1 MAGKTAVAEKP
12 VSTLM
17 LAARVCSNIVG
28 MANRCVS
35 PALLVTLAIVIL
47 AGCNADPVDKS
58 GAGPDSPTTLT
69 MLLPEAGDPEGQFF
83 VDAVAR
89 RSNGRLHIVVDSATY
104 NSADPAR
111 EARAVGAVRDGKADL
126 GFVAARNLA
135 AAGDGG
141 FQALMAPFA
150 VTTLDATLALS
161 QSPVATTLLQ
171 GLGPL
176 GLVGLG
182 LIPGE
187 PRQILSTRPL
197 FGPTLGGAG
206 IRVVDNVQTVALI
219 KAMSGVPVEKLT
231 AHAVGVALRAGT
243 LIGAETSPTYILAN
257 SYNTVARYLT
267 AYGLMPRLDTIVAS
281 AASWQKLDPASRNA
295 IKQAVV
301 DTRDKASQDLP
312 GREAKELA
320 TLCTSGVVIDQL
332 ASSDLQAMAGATRAV
347 LPTGRNAQKAL
358 QLIRKSLKGFG
369 PQVLAVAP
377 PAGCVIAHTV
387 AEAAKAP
394 RPGGQELFV
403 HKGGAVIPPGTYVT
417 TDTVADFH
425 AEGIYGRDFDKD
437 VTYTQTF
444 RADGSFL
451 ATQVP
456 DYPDQGPVA
465 GRYEVTGDTVLFTLD
480 AATGI
485 APETVKWSYFDGQL
499 TFTVVQVQDSG
510 SRVIYLAHPW
520 RRVR

>member
-1 MAGKTAVAEKP
+1 
-12 VSTLM
+12 M
-17 LAARVCSNIVG
+17 LAGRVCRNIVG

-35 PALLVTLAIVIL
+35 RALLVMLAIGIL

-58 GAGPDSPTTLT
+58 GAGPDSPTTLN

-83 VDAVAR
+83 VDAVSR
-89 RSNGRLHIVVDSATY
+89 RSNGRLHIAVDSTTY
-104 NSADPAR
+104 NSTDPGL
-111 EARAVGAVRDGKADL
+111 EALAVGSLRNGKADL

-150 VTTLDATLALS
+150 VTTLDASLALS
-161 QSPVATTLLQ
+161 QGPVATTLLH
-171 GLGPL
+171 GLRPL

-206 IRVVDNVQTVALI
+206 IRVVDNAQAVALI
-219 KAMSGVPVEKLT
+219 KAMSGVPVEGLT
-231 AHAVGVALRAGT
+231 ARAVWDALRAGT
-243 LIGAETSPTYILAN
+243 LVGAETSPTYILAN

-267 AYGLMPRLDTIVAS
+267 AYGLMPKINTIVANER
-281 AASWQKLDPASRNA
+281 SWRKLDPASKNI
-295 IKQAVV
+295 IKQAVA
-301 DTRDKASQDLP
+301 DTQGKASQDLP

-320 TLCTSGVVIDQL
+320 MLCTSGVVIDQL
-332 ASSDLQAMAGATRAV
+332 PNNDLQALASATRAAT
-347 LPTGRNAQKAL
+347 PTSPVARRAL
-358 QLIRKSLKGFG
+358 QLISESLAGFG
-369 PQVLAVAP
+369 PQRMAAEP
-377 PAGCVIAHTV
+377 PAGCVIADTV
-387 AEAAKAP
+387 AEAARAP
-394 RPGGQELFV
+394 QPGGQERFV
-403 HKGGAVIPPGTYVT
+403 HKGGSVIPPGTYVT

-425 AEGIYGRDFDKD
+425 AEGVFGPDWDKD
-437 VTYTQTF
+437 ITYTQRF

-451 ATQVP
+451 STQVP

-465 GRYEVTGDTVLFTLD
+465 GRYKVTGDAVLFTLD

-499 TFTVVQVQDSG
+499 TFKIVQVQDSG